1 MPYHIRMT
9 LQSPL
14 SPAAGQLQSS
24 SKPRSLELF
33 AGGGGMALGLHAA
46 GFNHSA
52 LVEFDPKACDTLR
65 HNSRRWA
72 AAGNAGKAWDE
83 ESVILHDVR
92 HFDLDT
98 IDGCQSLDLL
108 AGGPPCQPFSLGG
121 VHAGMNDSRNMFPAA
136 LDLVRRCKPKL
147 VLFENVAG
155 LLRKSFAPYFDYVEM
170 QLRYPECIPKD
181 DETWAEHAARLR
193 LFAQQSYKPGYYVT
207 RQLVNAADFGV
218 PQIRKR
224 VVLMAVHSDFSDRPL
239 PLIAPTHSEES
250 LYHAQFVSCEYW
262 ERHRIDPPPIKSFG
276 KARSSSKQ
284 SDLLLPNLMPW
295 QTVRDAIAE
304 LPEPIFKQ
312 PHPDCLNHVGI
323 PGARAYPGHTGS
335 EIDWPSKTIKAGV
348 HGVCGGEA
356 MIRFNDGKLR
366 YMTVRESARIQ
377 TFPDDYEFLGAR
389 SHAMRHIGNA
399 VPVQLAKKIG
409 MHMRSHSGI

>member
-1 MPYHIRMT
+1 MRMV
-9 LQSPL
+9 LQASTTTTVGQ
-14 SPAAGQLQSS
+14 PAAQSRL
-24 SKPRSLELF
+24 RSLELF

-65 HNSRRWA
+65 HNARLWA
-72 AAGNAGKAWDE
+72 IRGSDNQAWEDNA
-83 ESVILHDVR
+83 VMLHDVR
-92 HFDLDT
+92 HFDLNAIENHD
-98 IDGCQSLDLL
+98 SLDLL

-121 VHAGMNDSRNMFPAA
+121 IHAGMNDSRNMFPTA

-155 LLRKSFAPYFDYVEM
+155 LLRKSFTPYFDYVEM
-170 QLRYPECIPKD
+170 QLRDPACIPRT
-181 DETWAEHAARLR
+181 DETWAEHTERLR
-193 LFAQQSYKPGYYVT
+193 VRHLRNCRPGYFVT

-218 PQIRKR
+218 PQVRKR
-224 VVLMAVHSDFSDRPL
+224 VVLMAVRSDISDRPL
-239 PLIAPTHSEES
+239 PQITPTHSEAS
-250 LYHAQFVSCEYW
+250 LHYSQFVSGDYW
-262 ERHRIDPPPIKSFG
+262 DRHNIIATPCVSRS
-276 KARSSSKQ
+276 KATISSDQ
-284 SDLLLPNLMPW
+284 RDLLLSNLKPW
-295 QTVRDAIAE
+295 QTVRDVIAG
-304 LPEPIFKQ
+304 LPEPIDGK
-312 PHPDCLNHVGI
+312 PDPDILNHIGI
-323 PGARAYPGHTGS
+323 PGARSYPGHTGS
-335 EIDWPSKTIKAGV
+335 DIDRPSKTIKAGV

-399 VPVQLAKKIG
+399 VPVQLAREIG
-409 MHMRSHSGI
+409 LHMRFHSGL

>member
-1 MPYHIRMT
+1 MFMVV
-9 LQSPL
+9 QASPTP
-14 SPAAGQLQSS
+14 SVGQPDSQARL
-24 SKPRSLELF
+24 RSLELF

-46 GFNHSA
+46 GFKHSA

-65 HNSRRWA
+65 HNARCWA
-72 AAGNAGKAWDE
+72 TRVSDSKAWEDDA
-83 ESVILHDVR
+83 VMLNDVR
-92 HFDLDT
+92 HIDLDC
-98 IDGCQSLDLL
+98 IENYGSLDLL

-121 VHAGMNDSRNMFPAA
+121 IHAGMNDSRNMFPAA

-170 QLRYPECIPKD
+170 QLRDPACIPRAG
-181 DETWAEHAARLR
+181 ETWAEHAERLKDR
-193 LFAQQSYKPGYYVT
+193 FFRGYKPGYYIT

-224 VVLMAVHSDFSDRPL
+224 VVLMAVRSDISDRPL
-239 PLIAPTHSEES
+239 PSIPSTHSEASLHYSQFVSGDYWHRHNLIAPPSQLLSRAT
-250 LYHAQFVSCEYW
+250 
-262 ERHRIDPPPIKSFG
+262 
-276 KARSSSKQ
+276 SSTKQ
-284 SDLLLPNLMPW
+284 SDLLASKLKPW
-295 QTVRDAIAE
+295 QTVRDAIAG
-304 LPEPIFKQ
+304 LPDPIDGK
-312 PHPDCLNHVGI
+312 PHPDYLNHIGI
-323 PGARAYPGHTGS
+323 PGARSYQGHTGS
-335 EIDWPSKTIKAGV
+335 DIDSPSKTIKAGV

-356 MIRFNDGKLR
+356 MIRFHDGDLR

-399 VPVQLAKKIG
+399 VPVQLATQIG
-409 MHMRSHSGI
+409 LHMRFHSGM

>member
-1 MPYHIRMT
+1 MRMV
-9 LQSPL
+9 LQASPTPSVGQPDSL
-14 SPAAGQLQSS
+14 SRL
-24 SKPRSLELF
+24 RSLELF

-52 LVEFDPKACDTLR
+52 LVEFDSKACDTLR
-65 HNSRRWA
+65 HNARRWA
-72 AAGNAGKAWDE
+72 IHGSDNQAWENNA
-83 ESVILHDVR
+83 VIFQDVR
-92 HFDLDT
+92 HIDLDA
-98 IDGCQSLDLL
+98 IENYDSLDLL

-121 VHAGMNDSRNMFPAA
+121 IHAGMNDSRNMFPAA

-170 QLRYPECIPKD
+170 QLRDPACIPRD
-181 DETWAEHAARLR
+181 NEIWAEHAERLR
-193 LFAQQSYKPGYYVT
+193 DRISRDCKPDYYVT

-224 VVLMAVHSDFSDRPL
+224 VVLMAVRSDISDCPL
-239 PLIAPTHSEES
+239 PTITPTHSEAS
-250 LYHAQFVSCEYW
+250 LHYSQFVSGDYW
-262 ERHRIDPPPIKSFG
+262 DRHNLIAPPSRSIS
-276 KARSSSKQ
+276 KATSSSKQ
-284 SDLLLPNLMPW
+284 SELLSPRLEPW
-295 QTVRDAIAE
+295 QTVRDAIE
-304 LPEPIFKQ
+304 GLPDPIDGK
-312 PHPDCLNHVGI
+312 PHPDCLNHIGI
-323 PGARAYPGHTGS
+323 PGARSYPGHTGS
-335 EIDWPSKTIKAGV
+335 DIDWPSKTIKAGV

-399 VPVQLAKKIG
+399 VPVQLATEIG
-409 MHMRSHSGI
+409 LHMRFHSGM